1 MSLSDHLDRI
11 QQVCAKATQQHNG
24 PFENIFR
31 SGLLANQ
38 EYRAGY
44 DLIVD
49 EAPTSP
55 NAKAE
60 TWAALL
66 PLFPTLAKLGA
77 PVDVWLELFRY
88 SPVPA
93 STVDKIRETFAQ
105 IQQQQAQQP
114 PSPDPALVKAQAQV
128 QAQQA
133 KTQSDIAAD
142 QARAQNDIQIA
153 QVKAQADIE
162 LQRQKAADKARTDFA
177 AMLQRSVTGAI
188 PIQ

>member
-1 MSLSDHLDRI
+1 MLDD
-11 QQVCAKATQQHNG
+11 AT
-24 PFENIFR
+24 R
-31 SGLLANQ
+31 
-38 EYRAGY
+38 Y

-55 NAKAE
+55 NARTE

-128 QAQQA
+128 QARQA

-162 LQRQKAADKARTDFA
+162 LRRQKAADKARTDFA